1 MAVVINGNG
10 AVTGLT
16 ALPDSAMAEGSV
28 VQVVQSQTTTT
39 ASNTT
44 TTMADTNLSASIT
57 PTSTSNKILVYITQS
72 FQIKMSTAVGG
83 GFQLLRGST
92 VIHKGAPVSSGVPVQ
107 LYFANFASNAN
118 FYLYHNMHKL
128 DSPSTTS
135 ATTYKT
141 QLAIAVAGSSREIIA
156 QPTGGS
162 SSGDTNGISTI
173 TLMEVSG

>member
-1 MAVVINGNG
+1 MSTLKVDTITNTAGNADIANVG
-10 AVTGLT
+10 KI
-16 ALPDSAMAEGSV
+16 

-44 TTMADTNLSASIT
+44 ITMADTNLSGSIT
-57 PTSTSNKILVYITQS
+57 PSSTSNKILVYITQS
-72 FQIKMSTAVGG
+72 FQIKMTTAVGG

-92 VIHKGAPVSSGVPVQ
+92 VVHKAAPFSTDGSTNVPIQ

-118 FYLYHNMHKL
+118 FYAYHNMHFL

-141 QLAIAVAGSSREIIA
+141 QMAITLAGSGREIIA
-156 QPTGGS
+156 QPTGTNS
-162 SSGDTNGISTI
+162 NGISTI
-173 TLMEVSG
+173 TLMEVSA